1 VHDLDLTS
9 LGLKDAAEKIRQGQ
23 LTSYELTTSYLTRIK
38 QLNGKINAF
47 ITITEDAAL
56 RSAKAADRDAKNGIY
71 RGKLHG
77 IPIALKDVFDTR
89 NVRTTGGSK
98 LLAGHVPTE
107 DAYVVQQLEN
117 SGAVMLGKLN
127 LHEWALGVTS
137 ANPHFGSVMNP
148 WNFQHVPG
156 GSSGGSAAAVASR
169 LCAASLGTDTGGSI
183 RIPSSFCGTVG
194 LKPTYGCVSLRGV
207 IPLSW
212 SLDHVGPIAKTV
224 ADAAIMFEAVNGY
237 DPSDPASI
245 PRQPYSVE
253 ESEHNVEKF
262 RILLPKTY
270 FFEQADDGVIR
281 ALHEAVRRF
290 ETLGAKISE
299 GNYPWVEDDMN
310 WQIIVLL
317 SEAAAYHT
325 THLLD
330 HPNDIGN
337 DVLTRLKRGQVMGSV
352 DLATAY
358 RKMVEMRRRVT
369 RVFDQVDMIIT
380 PTTPSQAPLLA
391 GLDPVIAAR
400 KLTRFTAPFNFAGLP
415 AISVPCG
422 FTDGL
427 PIGMQLVAGPW
438 KESILLQ
445 AAHAY
450 ESSTEWHKRETPIV

>member
-1 VHDLDLTS
+1 MDLTS

-245 PRQPYSVE
+245 PRQPYSV
-253 ESEHNVEKF
+253 
-262 RILLPKTY
+262 
-270 FFEQADDGVIR
+270 
-281 ALHEAVRRF
+281 
-290 ETLGAKISE
+290 
-299 GNYPWVEDDMN
+299 
-310 WQIIVLL
+310 
-317 SEAAAYHT
+317 
-325 THLLD
+325 
-330 HPNDIGN
+330 
-337 DVLTRLKRGQVMGSV
+337 
-352 DLATAY
+352 
-358 RKMVEMRRRVT
+358 
-369 RVFDQVDMIIT
+369 
-380 PTTPSQAPLLA
+380 
-391 GLDPVIAAR
+391 
-400 KLTRFTAPFNFAGLP
+400 
-415 AISVPCG
+415 
-422 FTDGL
+422 
-427 PIGMQLVAGPW
+427 
-438 KESILLQ
+438 
-445 AAHAY
+445 
-450 ESSTEWHKRETPIV
+450 

>member
-1 VHDLDLTS
+1 
-9 LGLKDAAEKIRQGQ
+9 
-23 LTSYELTTSYLTRIK
+23 
-38 QLNGKINAF
+38 
-47 ITITEDAAL
+47 
-56 RSAKAADRDAKNGIY
+56 
-71 RGKLHG
+71 
-77 IPIALKDVFDTR
+77 
-89 NVRTTGGSK
+89 
-98 LLAGHVPTE
+98 
-107 DAYVVQQLEN
+107 
-117 SGAVMLGKLN
+117 
-127 LHEWALGVTS
+127 
-137 ANPHFGSVMNP
+137 
-148 WNFQHVPG
+148 
-156 GSSGGSAAAVASR
+156 
-169 LCAASLGTDTGGSI
+169 
-183 RIPSSFCGTVG
+183 
-194 LKPTYGCVSLRGV
+194 
-207 IPLSW
+207 
-212 SLDHVGPIAKTV
+212 
-224 ADAAIMFEAVNGY
+224 
-237 DPSDPASI
+237 
-245 PRQPYSVE
+245 
-253 ESEHNVEKF
+253 
-262 RILLPKTY
+262 
-270 FFEQADDGVIR
+270 
-281 ALHEAVRRF
+281 
-290 ETLGAKISE
+290 
-299 GNYPWVEDDMN
+299 
-310 WQIIVLL
+310 WQVIVLL

-380 PTTPSQAPLLA
+380 PTTPSPAPLLA